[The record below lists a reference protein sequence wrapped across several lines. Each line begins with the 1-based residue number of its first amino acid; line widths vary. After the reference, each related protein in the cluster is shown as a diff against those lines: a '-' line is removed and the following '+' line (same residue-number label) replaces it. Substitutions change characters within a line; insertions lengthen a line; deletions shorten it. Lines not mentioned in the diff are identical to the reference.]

1 MIDTAKKYRPEIK
14 TARNIYPI
22 VILEPESEEWFA
34 QNYEDYLDL
43 YDYVVIMAY
52 PEMEEVENTD
62 AWLEHLVQ
70 ISLNNPKAKEKA
82 IFKLQ
87 GYDWKNNVWINNDEQ
102 NRRKDIIEKL
112 NGKNMAIYPIDVFG
126 K

>member
-1 MIDTAKKYRPEIK
+1 M
-14 TARNIYPI
+14 
-22 VILEPESEEWFA
+22 
-34 QNYEDYLDL
+34 
-43 YDYVVIMAY
+43 
-52 PEMEEVENTD
+52 
-62 AWLEHLVQ
+62 Q
-70 ISLNNPKAKEKA
+70 ISLHNPKAKEKA